1 VELTASDEGIP
12 TEGMV
17 QNQPWPTH
25 PKMMLMVRLTV
36 ILVAIIPNLPERLT
50 TSLFV
55 QDCSQNDK
63 VVHPDLCGAPYRSTF

>member
-12 TEGMV
+12 AEGMV

-36 ILVAIIPNLPERLT
+36 ILVAIILNLPQRLT

-55 QDCSQNDK
+55 QDLICSQNDK
-63 VVHPDLCGAPYRSTF
+63 VVHP